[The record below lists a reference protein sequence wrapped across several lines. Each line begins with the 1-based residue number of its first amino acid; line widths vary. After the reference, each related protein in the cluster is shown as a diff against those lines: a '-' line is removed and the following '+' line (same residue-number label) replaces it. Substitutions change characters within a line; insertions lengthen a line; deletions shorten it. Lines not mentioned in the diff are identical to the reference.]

1 MALCRQQ
8 KSIKGEITM
17 TNREQILS
25 MIGDELIASNLIECR
40 KYYKT
45 TEELHSGKYKVV
57 YIFNEKIYD
66 NQGDAFNAVKKWL
79 DEEAKPCKR
88 HKLDD
93 DINCGTILIPRI
105 DKES

>member
-1 MALCRQQ
+1 
-8 KSIKGEITM
+8 M

-88 HKLDD
+88 RKLDD
-93 DINCGTILIPRI
+93 DINCGTIVIPRPN
-105 DKES
+105 KEN

>member
-1 MALCRQQ
+1 
-8 KSIKGEITM
+8 M

-25 MIGDELIASNLIECR
+25 MIGDELIASNLIECHH
-40 KYYKT
+40 YYRT
-45 TEELHSGKYKVV
+45 MEELHSGKYQTV
-57 YIFNEKIYD
+57 YVFNNKLYS
-66 NQGDAFNAVKKWL
+66 NQEDAFNAVKQWL

-93 DINCGTILIPRI
+93 DINCGTIVIQRI

>member
-1 MALCRQQ
+1 
-8 KSIKGEITM
+8 M

-93 DINCGTILIPRI
+93 DINCGTIVIPRPN
-105 DKES
+105 KEN

>member
-1 MALCRQQ
+1 
-8 KSIKGEITM
+8 
-17 TNREQILS
+17 

-45 TEELHSGKYKVV
+45 TEELHSGKYQIV
-57 YIFNEKIYD
+57 YVFNKKIYN
-66 NQGDAFNAVKKWL
+66 NQGDAFNAVKEWL

-88 HKLDD
+88 RKLDD

>member
-1 MALCRQQ
+1 
-8 KSIKGEITM
+8 M

-45 TEELHSGKYKVV
+45 TEELRSGKYDVV

-66 NQGDAFNAVKKWL
+66 NQRDAFNAVKKWL

-93 DINCGTILIPRI
+93 DINCGTIVIPRPN
-105 DKES
+105 KES

>member
-1 MALCRQQ
+1 
-8 KSIKGEITM
+8 M

-79 DEEAKPCKR
+79 DEEVKPCKR

-93 DINCGTILIPRI
+93 DINCGTIVIPRPN
-105 DKES
+105 KES

>member
-1 MALCRQQ
+1 
-8 KSIKGEITM
+8 M

-45 TEELHSGKYKVV
+45 TEELHSGKYEVV
-57 YIFNEKIYD
+57 YIFNGKIYD
-66 NQGDAFNAVKKWL
+66 NQEDAFNAVKEWL

-88 HKLDD
+88 RRIDD
-93 DINCGTILIPRI
+93 NINCGKIVIPRPN
-105 DKES
+105 KES

>member
-1 MALCRQQ
+1 
-8 KSIKGEITM
+8 M

-45 TEELHSGKYKVV
+45 TEELHSGKYQTV
-57 YIFNEKIYD
+57 YVFNNKLYS
-66 NQGDAFNAVKKWL
+66 NQEDAFNVVKKWL

-93 DINCGTILIPRI
+93 DINCGTIVIPRPN
-105 DKES
+105 KES

>member
-1 MALCRQQ
+1 
-8 KSIKGEITM
+8 M

-45 TEELHSGKYKVV
+45 TEELHSGKYEVA

-93 DINCGTILIPRI
+93 DINCGTIVIPRI

>member
-1 MALCRQQ
+1 
-8 KSIKGEITM
+8 M

-40 KYYKT
+40 HYYRT
-45 TEELHSGKYKVV
+45 MEELHSGKYQTV
-57 YIFNEKIYD
+57 YVFNKKLYS
-66 NQGDAFNAVKKWL
+66 NQDDAFNAVKQWL

-93 DINCGTILIPRI
+93 DINCRTIVIPRPN
-105 DKES
+105 KEN

>member
-1 MALCRQQ
+1 
-8 KSIKGEITM
+8 M

-25 MIGDELIASNLIECR
+25 NIGDMMIAERLIECR
-40 KYYKT
+40 HYYRT
-45 TEELHSGKYKVV
+45 MEELHSGKYQTMYV
-57 YIFNEKIYD
+57 FNNKLYS
-66 NQGDAFNAVKKWL
+66 NQEDAFNAVKKWL

-93 DINCGTILIPRI
+93 DINCGTIVIPRI

>member
-1 MALCRQQ
+1 
-8 KSIKGEITM
+8 M

-45 TEELHSGKYKVV
+45 TEELHSGKYQTV
-57 YIFNEKIYD
+57 YVFNNKLYS
-66 NQGDAFNAVKKWL
+66 NQEDAFSAVKEWL

>member
-1 MALCRQQ
+1 
-8 KSIKGEITM
+8 M
-17 TNREQILS
+17 TNREKILS
-25 MIGDELIASNLIECR
+25 TIGDELIASNLIECR

-45 TEELHSGKYKVV
+45 TEELYSGKYQIV
-57 YIFNEKIYD
+57 YVFNKKLYN
-66 NQGDAFNAVKKWL
+66 NQEVAFNAVKKWL

-93 DINCGTILIPRI
+93 DINCGTIVIPRI

>member
-1 MALCRQQ
+1 
-8 KSIKGEITM
+8 M

-66 NQGDAFNAVKKWL
+66 NQEDAFSAVKKWL

-93 DINCGTILIPRI
+93 DINCGTIVIPRPN
-105 DKES
+105 KES

>member
-1 MALCRQQ
+1 
-8 KSIKGEITM
+8 M

-45 TEELHSGKYKVV
+45 TEELHSGKYQIV
-57 YIFNEKIYD
+57 YVFNKKIYN
-66 NQGDAFNAVKKWL
+66 NQEDAFNAVKKWL

-93 DINCGTILIPRI
+93 DINCGTIVISLI